1 MRPSKNQSGIGDIV
15 YFADSYGSW
24 QKGCIEN
31 ISKLIRQYVP
41 KQTDFDTLTDKQILH
56 VQYKINRIPI
66 EKIGFYDT
74 S

>member
-1 MRPSKNQSGIGDIV
+1 MRPSKKQLGIGDIV
-15 YFADSYGSW
+15 YFADPYGSW
-24 QKGCIEN
+24 QKWCIEN

>member
-1 MRPSKNQSGIGDIV
+1 MRPSKKQSGIGDIV
-15 YFADSYGSW
+15 YFADPYGLW

-31 ISKLIRQYVP
+31 ISKLIWQYVP
-41 KQTDFDTLTDKQILH
+41 KETDFDILTDKQILH